1 MKKLL
6 SISITMLTSLV
17 ITACGSGSSS
27 SSSKPESVNNSTPPE
42 LTPPVAENNA
52 KPSEVTPPV
61 AGNNAKP
68 SEVTPP
74 VVNNTKPSEVTPPA
88 VNDSQP
94 KYGSIDKKIGNIYE
108 KNYPMSSSE
117 FHSKDEHI
125 KIIDAWN
132 DKSEAT
138 FNFVR
143 LESGEFIPVLPE
155 GMGSSIEIK
164 SSNMTR
170 LAQKYLYTVSGYV
183 NEKSP
188 EVFVVAQG
196 RSPTKDIPVSGII
209 NYQGVAFH
217 GSSVPKGI
225 NFEKG
230 DISLVANF
238 DDKSIT
244 GKISSPEKVF
254 EDVEIGA
261 NIKGS
266 YFEGKHSNGIN
277 LTGGFFGPNA
287 AEVTGRYLTDPSS
300 KSEKT
305 VIGVFNAK
313 KK

>member
-61 AGNNAKP
+61 
-68 SEVTPP
+68 
-74 VVNNTKPSEVTPPA
+74 

-196 RSPTKDIPVSGII
+196 RSPTKDMPVSGII
-209 NYQGVAFH
+209 NYHGVAFH
-217 GSSVPKGI
+217 GTSVPNGI
-225 NFEKG
+225 NFERG

-244 GKISSPEKVF
+244 GKISSPQKGFAE
-254 EDVEIGA
+254 VEIGA
-261 NIKGS
+261 NIKGN

-287 AEVTGRYLTDPSS
+287 AEVTGRYLTDPNSH
-300 KSEKT
+300 SEKA